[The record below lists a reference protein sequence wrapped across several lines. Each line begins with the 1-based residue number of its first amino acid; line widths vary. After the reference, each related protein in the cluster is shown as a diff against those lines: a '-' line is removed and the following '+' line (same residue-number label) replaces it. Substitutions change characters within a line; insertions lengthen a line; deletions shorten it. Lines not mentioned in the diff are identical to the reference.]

1 MKGDL
6 QRIRD
11 KYGVPAY
18 KGRDVWWVRESGERH
33 KGVIL
38 SAGKKCLR
46 VELFLHGKHRT
57 LNFDPSEL
65 EYLPDGAK

>member
-1 MKGDL
+1 MKGNL

-11 KYGVPAY
+11 IYGVPAY
-18 KGRDVWWVRESGERH
+18 KGRDVWWVRECGDRC

-46 VELFLHGKHRT
+46 VELFLHGKYRT
-57 LNFDPSEL
+57 LNFDPTEL
-65 EYLPDGAK
+65 EYLQEGAK